1 MRFSLITVAL
11 NAEKTLEETLASS
24 AAQDFTDFEH
34 ILWDGGSRDGTLAI
48 AAKFPHVK
56 VIQGSDKGI
65 ADAMNKATSHA
76 KGDFILHL
84 HADDKLAHRHVLTM
98 ADTTL
103 RAHPHL
109 EWFYGMI
116 SVIDEKGLKVRDT
129 DYVPF
134 SAKKLRRYNIIPH
147 PATFIKRSLF
157 TSSGGFDP
165 TLRYCMDY
173 DLWIRLAPLATP
185 FALPTLFTYFREHS
199 QSLSTAEP
207 LGVADEA
214 HKVRLKYTRNPLAI
228 WRSYRTWKRRK
239 RAVLLKN

>member
-11 NAEKTLEETLASS
+11 NAEKTLEETLAS
-24 AAQDFTDFEH
+24 AMQQDFNDFEH
-34 ILWDGGSRDGTLAI
+34 ILWDGGSKDQTLAI

-84 HADDKLAHRHVLTM
+84 HADDLLAHPQVLSM
-98 ADTTL
+98 AEATL
-103 RAHPHL
+103 RLHPHL
-109 EWFYGMI
+109 EWFYGMVSI
-116 SVIDEKGLKVRDT
+116 IDEKSQKVRTT

-134 SAKKLRRYNIIPH
+134 SVKKLRRYNIIPH

-173 DLWIRLAPLATP
+173 DLWIRLAALSTP
-185 FALPTLFTYFREHS
+185 FALPTLFTYFREHPN
-199 QSLSTAEP
+199 SLSTRET

-214 HKVRLKYTRNPLAI
+214 HQVRLKHTRNPLAI
-228 WRSYRTWKRRK
+228 WRSYRTWKRRR
-239 RAVLLKN
+239 RALSK